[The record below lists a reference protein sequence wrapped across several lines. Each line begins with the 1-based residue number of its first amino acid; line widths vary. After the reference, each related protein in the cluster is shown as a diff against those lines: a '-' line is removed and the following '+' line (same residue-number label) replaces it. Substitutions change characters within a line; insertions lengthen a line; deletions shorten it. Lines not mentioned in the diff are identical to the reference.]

1 MTACVRRSVQT
12 SVPCGWQYEAM
23 NLRRSLAAV
32 RFAFGAVALV
42 AVGIQLGIHIGHGF
56 SVLNFFSYFTNL
68 SNIFA
73 AVVLVTESV
82 LAWRGKDFGPAWALL
97 RCISVV
103 CMALVGIVFS
113 ALLRDVDLGA
123 LLPWINTWLHYV
135 MPVAVVADWLIFPPR
150 HTIPMKR
157 LGVAVAFPLV
167 YLAYSLVRGAAINW
181 YAYPFLNPAD
191 GGYGAVLLTCL
202 IIAVGFVAVTAL
214 VIYSGNKLGRRA
226 ATVSAPAVQ
235 RAR

>member
-1 MTACVRRSVQT
+1 MKLMTARRT
-12 SVPCGWQYEAM
+12 F
-23 NLRRSLAAV
+23 AAV
-32 RFAFGAVALV
+32 RFLFGAVTLI

-73 AVVLVTESV
+73 AVVLVVESV
-82 LAWRGKDFGPAWALL
+82 LSWRGKDLGPAWALL

-113 ALLRDVDLGA
+113 ALLRDVDLGS

-135 MPVAVVADWLIFPPR
+135 MPVAIVADWLIFPPR
-150 HTIPMKR
+150 HTIALKR
-157 LGVAVAFPLV
+157 LGVAVAFPLA
-167 YLAYSLVRGAAINW
+167 YLAYSLIRGAAIDW

-202 IIAVGFVAVTAL
+202 IIAVGFVAMTAL
-214 VIYSGNKLGRRA
+214 MMVLGNKLGRRA
-226 ATVSAPAVQ
+226 ARVSVPAVQ